1 MQQFATPQPIT
12 LRVRMPAGTVH
23 VIAEETATT
32 TVDLRPRDETDQEAW
47 KLVEQARIS
56 LDGDTLLVEVR
67 NRHRWSQTS
76 ELALRV
82 ELPSDSQV
90 DLTTAS
96 ASLRCAGRLASLQAK
111 SASGDVDAADVTG
124 DASVITASGDV
135 LVRYVRSKLRVK
147 SASGDIEVVRSDGEV
162 DVKVASGDVVVRA
175 SGGSVRAHTASGD
188 VRVDSA
194 DTGSLAVETVSG
206 DVRIGVRAGSAV
218 WLDLTSRSGK
228 TFSELPIEDAPP
240 TADCALNVN
249 VRTVS
254 GDISVVRAA

>member
-1 MQQFATPQPIT
+1 MKEFATPAPIM
-12 LRVRMPAGTVH
+12 LRVRIPAGTVH
-23 VIAEETATT
+23 VVAEERTTA

-56 LDGDTLLVEVR
+56 LDGDTLVVEVR
-67 NRHRWSQTS
+67 DRHRWFQTS

-82 ELPSDSQV
+82 GLPSDSRV
-90 DLTTAS
+90 NLTSAS
-96 ASLRCAGRLASLQAK
+96 AGVHCAGRLASLHAK
-111 SASGDVDAADVTG
+111 SASGDVDAEEVTG

-135 LVRYVRSKLRVK
+135 MVQHVRSRLRVK

-175 SGGSVRAHTASGD
+175 SGGAVRAHTASGD
-188 VRVDSA
+188 VRVESA
-194 DTGSLAVETVSG
+194 DTGSLAVQTVSG

-218 WLDLTSRSGK
+218 WLDLTSRSGN
-228 TFSELPIEDAPP
+228 TTSELPIESEPAI
-240 TADCALNVN
+240 ADCSLNIN